1 MGIGLFLKIS
11 HIISYSPSEKV
22 FISESIIS
30 FFLIFKDSKVS
41 TCRSV
46 KLTRQ
51 TLTTLSSVIQL
62 CPALCDPMDCS
73 MPGLPVHHQLTEF
86 TQTHPPMSQWCH
98 PTISSSV
105 APLSSCFHSFPAS
118 RSFQMS
124 QLFTSGGQSIVVS
137 ASTSVLP
144 MNTQDWSPLG
154 WTGWISLLSTGLSRV
169 FANTTV

>member
-41 TCRSV
+41 TCRSA

-51 TLTTLSSVIQL
+51 TLTTLSSVVQL
-62 CPALCDPMDCS
+62 CPHSLWPHRLQHARPPCPSPTPGACS
-73 MPGLPVHHQLTEF
+73 NTCPL
-86 TQTHPPMSQWCH
+86 SQWCH

-105 APLSSCFHSFPAS
+105 IPFFSCLQSFLASGSFP
-118 RSFQMS
+118 
-124 QLFTSGGQSIVVS
+124 VE
-137 ASTSVLP
+137 SVLCTRWP
-144 MNTQDWSPLG
+144 KHWSVSFS
-154 WTGWISLLSTGLSRV
+154 ISPSNEYPGLIS
-169 FANTTV
+169 FSMDG

>member
-73 MPGLPVHHQLTEF
+73 MPGLPVHHQLLELA
-86 TQTHPPMSQWCH
+86 QMHVHWVGDAIQPSH
-98 PTISSSV
+98 
-105 APLSSCFHSFPAS
+105 PLSSPSRPAFNFSQNQGLFKWVHSLHQVAKVLQFQHQHQ
-118 RSFQMS
+118 SFQWA
-124 QLFTSGGQSIVVS
+124 LRTDFI
-137 ASTSVLP
+137 
-144 MNTQDWSPLG
+144 QDELVGSPCSPKTLK
-154 WTGWISLLSTGLSRV
+154 T
-169 FANTTV
+169 